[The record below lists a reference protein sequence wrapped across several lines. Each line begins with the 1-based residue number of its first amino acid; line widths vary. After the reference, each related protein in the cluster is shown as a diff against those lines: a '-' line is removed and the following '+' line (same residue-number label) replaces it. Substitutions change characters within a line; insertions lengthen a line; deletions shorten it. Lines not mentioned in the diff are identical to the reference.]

1 MAAGM
6 AITTRKLETTGDS
19 APGRGARYAP
29 GEDGFAIGPV
39 VRPAALEVAPR
50 IRIALAVA
58 AWKVWRRLEQ

>member
-1 MAAGM
+1 
-6 AITTRKLETTGDS
+6 
-19 APGRGARYAP
+19 
-29 GEDGFAIGPV
+29 

>member
-6 AITTRKLETTGDS
+6 AITTRKLETPGDS
-19 APGRGARYAP
+19 APVRGARYAP
-29 GEDGFAIGPV
+29 GEDGCAIGPV
-39 VRPAALEVAPR
+39 VPPAALEGAPR